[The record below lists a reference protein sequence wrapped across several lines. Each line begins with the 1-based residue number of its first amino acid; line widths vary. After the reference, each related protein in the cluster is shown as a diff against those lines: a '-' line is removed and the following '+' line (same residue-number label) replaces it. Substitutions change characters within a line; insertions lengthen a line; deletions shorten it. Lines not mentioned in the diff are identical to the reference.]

1 MEAVLEHHCS
11 KKSSK
16 LTDSS
21 VFPNKRKTLE
31 SLVFEKKEEA
41 VNDSKPAFEVEE
53 PTEIFLASFS
63 VYCSV
68 YSGMRRNPR
77 SFHAKL
83 PIIPDSSIH
92 PTIDRN
98 FCKEPNDG

>member
-41 VNDSKPAFEVEE
+41 VNDSKPAFEVE
-53 PTEIFLASFS
+53 
-63 VYCSV
+63 
-68 YSGMRRNPR
+68 
-77 SFHAKL
+77 
-83 PIIPDSSIH
+83 
-92 PTIDRN
+92 
-98 FCKEPNDG
+98 